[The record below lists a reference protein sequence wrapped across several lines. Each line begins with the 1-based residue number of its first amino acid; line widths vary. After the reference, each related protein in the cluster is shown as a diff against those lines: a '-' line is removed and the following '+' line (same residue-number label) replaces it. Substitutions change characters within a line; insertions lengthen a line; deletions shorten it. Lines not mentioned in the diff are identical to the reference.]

1 MVPSSDY
8 LIWHDMLIKFDNFN
22 FHNLQLFLMLSSM
35 LASIAAYLARTIC
48 LSQALIKLDG
58 SIYNACRKKSTKV
71 LAESLRCLPV
81 YLRNQGIH
89 TKSPIAH
96 VTRCE

>member
-1 MVPSSDY
+1 MP
-8 LIWHDMLIKFDNFN
+8 IKFDNFN

-35 LASIAAYLARTIC
+35 LASIAAYLARIIC
-48 LSQALIKLDG
+48 LSQAMIKLDD
-58 SIYNACRKKSTKV
+58 SIYNACKKKKSTKV

-89 TKSPIAH
+89 T
-96 VTRCE
+96 